1 MKRGKKSKKERKKE
15 RKREKRSDRGGA
27 SVIGKTEERPSR
39 EAGNICQTHIFSD
52 LSRLRFTNV

>member
-1 MKRGKKSKKERKKE
+1 MKRGKKRKKVRKKE
-15 RKREKRSDRGGA
+15 KKKEKRSDRGGA